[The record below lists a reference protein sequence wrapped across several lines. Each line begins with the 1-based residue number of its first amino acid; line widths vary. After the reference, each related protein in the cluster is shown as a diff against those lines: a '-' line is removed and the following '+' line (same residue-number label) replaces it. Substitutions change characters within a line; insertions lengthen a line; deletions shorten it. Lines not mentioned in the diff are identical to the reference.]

1 MIKKFHFVFL
11 ETELDILNLLCL
23 VSYNT
28 LANILDYIQL
38 AMDILRITSK
48 ISTKLKYKTEISW
61 VLKFPVEGSFEWILR
76 NKIPINS

>member
-11 ETELDILNLLCL
+11 KTELDILNLLCL

-28 LANILDYIQL
+28 LANILDYVQL

-48 ISTKLKYKTEISW
+48 ISTKLKHKTKIPW
-61 VLKFPVEGSFEWILR
+61 ILKFPVEGSFEWILR